1 MKERLIVVGNGMAGV
16 RAIEELL
23 ARAPDRYAITVFGSE
38 PHPTYNRI
46 MLSPVLAGEKS
57 FEDIVTHDR
66 AWYAGTGIALHT
78 GATVVG
84 LDPAGKRVDTA
95 DGRSF
100 AYDKLLLA
108 TGSHPFIVPVPGKDL
123 PGVVTFRDMADVDA
137 MLGAC
142 GTGKRAVVVGGGLLG
157 LEAANGLMSRGM
169 TVTVVHLM
177 PTVMERQLDESAGY
191 LLKRELESRG
201 LAVLTEAN
209 TEAIVGDGKVE
220 AVRLKDGRGFRPTS
234 WSWPWVSGPTPT
246 SRGRPALRSSA
257 ASSSTTGW

>member
-1 MKERLIVVGNGMAGV
+1 
-16 RAIEELL
+16 
-23 ARAPDRYAITVFGSE
+23 
-38 PHPTYNRI
+38 
-46 MLSPVLAGEKS
+46 
-57 FEDIVTHDR
+57 
-66 AWYAGTGIALHT
+66 
-78 GATVVG
+78 
-84 LDPAGKRVDTA
+84 
-95 DGRSF
+95 
-100 AYDKLLLA
+100 
-108 TGSHPFIVPVPGKDL
+108 
-123 PGVVTFRDMADVDA
+123 
-137 MLGAC
+137 
-142 GTGKRAVVVGGGLLG
+142 
-157 LEAANGLMSRGM
+157 MSRGM